1 MRPSTRIAIAMA
13 AAAVGVVVFRT
24 WFGGEGP
31 SAPTEERGASEAGSA
46 KDEAHAI
53 EGAADSRDDNG
64 VAAER
69 TSDVAPAPKRPPRDL
84 PVTWVEG
91 AFTLIEPAPLPPPP
105 WPDGRPPVLPDVVVD
120 PARLDG
126 SFLPMLIDGPDDEE
140 APDDPMLVPLGD
152 PRRVRVVDGKFRF
165 DAHGATAMLV
175 TGLELDHR
183 LAAADRGVEI
193 SADAPATVRAHWILD
208 VLLHV
213 LDAKTKVELSDVAV
227 VARPWSSQVEEGRV
241 QPADVMAGPRA
252 SPLHVS
258 WKQGAGYVLDAGLL
272 WIGAPGH
279 AWRPRNLDLAPSST
293 KTVELDAG
301 AALVVEVK
309 GDDAERPLERRPR
322 LKLRDV
328 GGRTAAAAE
337 VRDEKE
343 LQLRRLYG
351 DEPRPE
357 TSRDWPVFDVLAADE
372 PMEFDGLPP
381 GEFVASLEIGDG
393 SAPPLVLASATVKLV
408 AGKIER
414 LALSIQPDTIVEPV
428 RVEGRLYVP
437 PSWGRDGSFVLGFAP
452 EGIVGSTKS
461 DRCSVPLINMSAAP
475 GAERWYRWRVGPIQ
489 PGTYSIRE
497 PRTRFET
504 RIEVGRAGCG
514 DVTIV
519 LPEAAVLVVKIV
531 DEKTKEPLELEHL
544 MWHAFAGGVQ
554 EYEEFDGMAT
564 LRWDP
569 IEQALVGSV
578 RSGAGRLDGGSVAYD
593 LLGDP
598 NQPKGKQV
606 VHTGRNEIVLIARHR
621 CGVDLRLDRS
631 VADRIG
637 ARTLLR
643 WTCLATG
650 ESDEFWWSSNL
661 VHFLRFGK
669 NGPPVDLDVAADAEH
684 ARMLGPNCVS
694 LPAPGRYRLWFPD
707 VPSIAPFEVDVP
719 EGGFVKFVIS
729 GQ

>member
-1 MRPSTRIAIAMA
+1 MRPSTRIALAMA

-24 WFGGEGP
+24 WFGGE
-31 SAPTEERGASEAGSA
+31 APTAPAEPRDASEAGTTT
-46 KDEAHAI
+46 DEAHAI
-53 EGAADSRDDNG
+53 EGVAASRRDDG

-91 AFTLIEPAPLPPPP
+91 VFTLIEEAKIPPPP

-126 SFLPMLIDGPDDEE
+126 SFLPELIDGPDDEE
-140 APDDPMLVPLGD
+140 APDDPTLVPLND

-193 SADAPATVRAHWILD
+193 SADAPAAVRAHWIPD

-213 LDAKTKVELSDVAV
+213 LDAKTRSELGDVAV
-227 VARPWSSQVEEGRV
+227 VARPWSSTVEEGRV
-241 QPADVMAGPRA
+241 QPADVVVGRRA
-252 SPLHVS
+252 SPVHVS

-279 AWRPRNLDLAPSST
+279 AWRPRNLDVAPGNT

-301 AALVVEVK
+301 AALVVTVK

-322 LKLRDV
+322 IKLRDV

-343 LQLRRLYG
+343 PKLRSFYG

-357 TSRDWPVFDVLAADE
+357 TSPDWLVFDVLASDE

-393 SAPPLVLASATVKLV
+393 SAPPLVLASALVKLV
-408 AGKIER
+408 AGKTER

-428 RVEGRLYVP
+428 HVRGTLYVP
-437 PSWGRDGSFVLGFAP
+437 PSWGLWMHGLDLHFEP
-452 EGIVGSTKS
+452 EGLRGGTQADHCIAAMN
-461 DRCSVPLINMSAAP
+461 DMEAVP
-475 GAERWYRWRVGPIQ
+475 GKTGWYRWRVGPIL
-489 PGTYSIRE
+489 PAIYRIE
-497 PRTRFET
+497 VPRARFET
-504 RIEVGRAGCG
+504 RIAVGPDGRS
-514 DVTIV
+514 DVTIA
-519 LPEAAVLVVKIV
+519 LPEAALLVVKIV
-531 DEKTKEPLELEHL
+531 DDATKEPVALDFLEWNPVVE
-544 MWHAFAGGVQ
+544 GP
-554 EYEEFDGMAT
+554 FDFRVSE
-564 LRWDP
+564 LLHWDRE
-569 IEQALVGSV
+569 EQALVGATPS
-578 RSGAGRLDGGSVAYD
+578 RTGNFSGGTLAYE

-598 NQPKGKQV
+598 TQPTATHT
-606 VHTGRNEIVLIARHR
+606 VHTGRNEIVLHVKRR
-621 CGVDLRLDRS
+621 CGIDLRLDRAAAE
-631 VADRIG
+631 VVKGFVR
-637 ARTLLR
+637 LQ
-643 WTCLATG
+643 WTNLATG
-650 ESDEFWWSSNL
+650 ASDEF
-661 VHFLRFGK
+661 HFYW
-669 NGPPVDLDVAADAEH
+669 E
-684 ARMLGPNCVS
+684 ARMSDRLAGSVDPSSDDGDSPTEVSSRGWLGRNCVP
-694 LPAPGRYRLWFPD
+694 LPAAGRYRLCFPD
-707 VPSIAPFEVDVP
+707 VPSITPFEIDVP
-719 EGGFVKFVIS
+719 EGRFVKYVVERR
-729 GQ
+729 

>member
-1 MRPSTRIAIAMA
+1 MRPSIRIAIAMA

-24 WFGGEGP
+24 WFGGEGL

-53 EGAADSRDDNG
+53 EVAADSRDDDG

-69 TSDVAPAPKRPPRDL
+69 TSDVAPAPKHPPRDL

-91 AFTLIEPAPLPPPP
+91 AFTLIEEAPVPSPP

-193 SADAPATVRAHWILD
+193 SADAPATVRAHWIPD

-213 LDAKTKVELSDVAV
+213 LDAKTKAELSDVAV

-241 QPADVMAGPRA
+241 QPADVMVGWRA

-279 AWRPRNLDLAPSST
+279 AWRPRNLELAPGST

-301 AALVVEVK
+301 AALVVTVK

-322 LKLRDV
+322 IRLRDV

-343 LQLRRLYG
+343 QQLRRLYG

-357 TSRDWPVFDVLAADE
+357 TSRDWLVFDVLAADE
-372 PMEFDGLPP
+372 PMEFDGLRA

-393 SAPPLVLASATVKLV
+393 SAPLVLARANVKLV
-408 AGKIER
+408 AGATER
-414 LALSIQPDTIVEPV
+414 LVLTIQPDSIVEPV
-428 RVEGRLYVP
+428 RVEGTLYVP
-437 PSWGRDGSFVLGFAP
+437 PSWGRVGSFVLGFAP

-461 DRCSVPLINMSAAP
+461 DRCSVPLSDMAVVP
-475 GAERWYRWRVGPIQ
+475 GNVGWYRWRIGPIQ
-489 PGTYSIRE
+489 PGTYTIRE

-504 RIEVGRAGCG
+504 RIEVGRAGRS

-531 DEKTKEPLELEHL
+531 DEKTREPLELEYL
-544 MWHAFAGGVQ
+544 MWHVLTGGVQ

-578 RSGAGRLDGGSVAYD
+578 RSGAGRIDGGSVAYE

-598 NQPKGKQV
+598 NQPKGKHV

-631 VADRIG
+631 VANLIG
-637 ARTLLR
+637 ARKLLR

-661 VHFLRFGK
+661 VHFLRPTR
-669 NGPPVDLDVAADAEH
+669 NGPPVDLDVADDARR
-684 ARMLGPNCVS
+684 AGMLGPNCFS
-694 LPAPGRYRLWFPD
+694 LLEPGRYRLWFPD

-719 EGGFVKFVIS
+719 EGEFVKYVVERR
-729 GQ
+729 